1 MERPVFPADGT
12 NRMTSK
18 AETSGSAGKPDR
30 KARLAEELRANLQR
44 RKAQSRG
51 RRGGNADE
59 RPDGL
64 ATETRKPVMEPGR

>member
-1 MERPVFPADGT
+1 MNTRT
-12 NRMTSK
+12 
-18 AETSGSAGKPDR
+18 GSPEPAGKADR
-30 KARLAEELRANLQR
+30 KVRLAEELRANLQR

-64 ATETRKPVMEPGR
+64 ATETRKPPTEPRT